1 MPITY
6 EPIATTTLGTA
17 AASVTFS
24 TISGAYTDLVL
35 VLQTSSSHSAS
46 NAVIMQFNNDT
57 GSNYSL
63 TRIIGDGSSATSD
76 RFSSV
81 TSIDA
86 GFLPANNGT
95 GNGTIIANIMNYS
108 NATTYKTVL
117 GRWESMNAASGS
129 RYTVAEVGLW
139 RNTSAI
145 TEIDLK
151 FVTGNLVA
159 GSTFTLYGIK
169 AA

>member
-1 MPITY
+1 
-6 EPIATTTLGTA
+6 
-17 AASVTFS
+17 
-24 TISGAYTDLVL
+24 
-35 VLQTSSSHSAS
+35 
-46 NAVIMQFNNDT
+46 
-57 GSNYSL
+57 
-63 TRIIGDGSSATSD
+63 
-76 RFSSV
+76 
-81 TSIDA
+81 
-86 GFLPANNGT
+86 
-95 GNGTIIANIMNYS
+95 
-108 NATTYKTVL
+108 
-117 GRWESMNAASGS
+117 MNAASGS